1 MTIISL
7 LALALPATGDIY
19 AERTIAV
26 LTNNTKFRRIAGQ
39 IHSFRILRIL
49 EQVYMQCAA
58 GFRDVETDPACRKI
72 AIIMIQNHLYTPE

>member
-1 MTIISL
+1 MKIFSL
-7 LALALPATGDIY
+7 LALALQATGDIY
-19 AERTIAV
+19 AERNIAV

-39 IHSFRILRIL
+39 IHSLRARRVL

-72 AIIMIQNHLYTPE
+72 AIIMMQNN